1 MGRKKAA
8 VKKRMENLGNK
19 ARKKHLAELHEED
32 ISMEANL
39 ELQRVPLIQDSA
51 LQQADYASGD
61 DLSFRSHSRCS
72 MVSYS
77 SESEADSLKLAN
89 EADLLTFGN
98 QLQSGL
104 QSYLRVVKE
113 RARPLTYNKMG
124 RPAKRT
130 QRRHDSDCENTTK
143 ILCAQGYG
151 DISGFFNKKS
161 VAQAGGVE
169 IEFLGFGKKPG
180 SVQMEEEEEEASEN
194 EEYIVQKIREMRAE
208 EEEEEEDRLL
218 VFSSESQDFRG
229 QIQEILTEDESVIL
243 LPEGTLIQLPLLA
256 IPEERAIPLVTQDLT
271 ESNQDA
277 HILLDQRTLSL

>member
-19 ARKKHLAELHEED
+19 ARKKHLAESHEED

-39 ELQRVPLIQDSA
+39 ELQGVPLIQDSA

-77 SESEADSLKLAN
+77 LELEVDSLKLAN
-89 EADLLTFGN
+89 KADLLTFGN

-113 RARPLTYNKMG
+113 RAQPLTYNKMG

-130 QRRHDSDCENTTK
+130 QRRHDSDRENTTK
-143 ILCAQGYG
+143 ILRAQGYG

-161 VAQAGGVE
+161 VAQLVGMRLSSLALE
-169 IEFLGFGKKPG
+169 KSLEAFRWRKRRKKHHR
-180 SVQMEEEEEEASEN
+180 MKN
-194 EEYIVQKIREMRAE
+194 
-208 EEEEEEDRLL
+208 
-218 VFSSESQDFRG
+218 
-229 QIQEILTEDESVIL
+229 
-243 LPEGTLIQLPLLA
+243 
-256 IPEERAIPLVTQDLT
+256 
-271 ESNQDA
+271 
-277 HILLDQRTLSL
+277 TLSRK